1 MQMLLDLISF
11 SASHAAVSTLTN
23 CSYSVMCILQLYE
36 AQAEQSQSSNY
47 KMVQLFSERCF
58 CDGLLLTLF
67 TIYLG
72 LGEEWSSF
80 SYNLLKL
87 SSENWLTFIYLG
99 VFLMFQ
105 CKKGTYYGQ
114 LWLWSP
120 LIFVLFDLCPN
131 TKGHSLNIRTTEA
144 FSSLKIGRNIC
155 AWGACGFYHSTEGF
169 SFRSSVLTPDISSQ

>member
-1 MQMLLDLISF
+1 MKRKLNKAKVVTIRWCSC
-11 SASHAAVSTLTN
+11 SVSDT
-23 CSYSVMCILQLYE
+23 SVMVFFWPSLPPTY
-36 AQAEQSQSSNY
+36 
-47 KMVQLFSERCF
+47 
-58 CDGLLLTLF
+58 
-67 TIYLG
+67 

-87 SSENWLTFIYLG
+87 SSENWLTFIYLRF
-99 VFLMFQ
+99 FLMFQ

-155 AWGACGFYHSTEGF
+155 AWGACGFYHITEGF
-169 SFRSSVLTPDISSQ
+169 SSGSSVWTPDISSQ